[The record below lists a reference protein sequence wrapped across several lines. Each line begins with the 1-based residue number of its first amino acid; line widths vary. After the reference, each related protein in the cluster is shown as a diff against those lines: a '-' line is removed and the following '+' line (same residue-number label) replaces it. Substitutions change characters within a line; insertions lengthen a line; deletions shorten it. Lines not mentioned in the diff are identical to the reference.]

1 MLQNVCRRKCFRTL
15 MRYRID
21 IAEYLQRMS
30 DDRVEVTCF
39 RGRNIGT
46 RIGPS
51 GFRPLDTEFFH
62 SRLQGGAL
70 ESEVLGCAALSANLP
85 IARHQHFFDV

>member
-1 MLQNVCRRKCFRTL
+1 MLQNVCRRKYFRTL
-15 MRYRID
+15 IRYRID
-21 IAEYLQRMS
+21 IEDYLQKMS
-30 DDRVEVTCF
+30 DDRIEGTCF

-70 ESEVLGCAALSANLP
+70 ESEVLGCAAFSADFP
-85 IARHQHFFDV
+85 IARHQYFFDV